1 MCPWSQHPAAFTAS
15 FPHNKNLV
23 ICPNICKLAKLKH
36 PQSSCRPMTQC
47 LRGDTKCRQS
57 SQCTVLF
64 PKLISV
70 HNSPGWRN
78 TWRRGE
84 LPRLPSPPLPT
95 QGKWEEVSHGVIQS
109 ADTELTMAISNPI
122 WSKVNNTHCW
132 FHVDLLQN
140 AAAAM
145 FGESLSSV
153 PRNLVSKSLCQVC

>member
-1 MCPWSQHPAAFTAS
+1 MILRKVRTFCRHPPRHVCQWCQWLANDMCPWSQHPAAFTAS

-84 LPRLPSPPLPT
+84 LPRLPSPPHPGHMGR
-95 QGKWEEVSHGVIQS
+95 GKSWC
-109 ADTELTMAISNPI
+109 NP
-122 WSKVNNTHCW
+122 VGRHR
-132 FHVDLLQN
+132 VDN
-140 AAAAM
+140 
-145 FGESLSSV
+145 G
-153 PRNLVSKSLCQVC
+153 NI